1 MENNL
6 TFGIAFFAG
15 LASFLSPCVFA
26 LVPAYVSYLSGRSAG
41 ASGAEQEKN
50 SAWETLSHGLA
61 FVGGFTFVFVAVG
74 ALLGLVSGLLSGI
87 SDLLVKVGG
96 VVVVI
101 FGLHMMRI
109 IRISFLD
116 YDLRPQTAMDRKKG
130 YASSAMMGVFFSAG
144 WSPCVGPV
152 LGLIYTLTFNGG
164 SISQG
169 AGLLL
174 AYSAGLGIPFLFA
187 ATQIGWV
194 TSTLRKHG
202 KIMHYVEIAMGVV
215 MVVIGTLLFIGRY
228 ESIIASAATNVTFG
242 AQEEEV
248 IAGKLMLWGTLFSV
262 IAGLL
267 PGYIA
272 KFKGK
277 NFTDWWFI
285 GTGISLLLI
294 VGLYAVGL
302 LDSLL
307 PFIS

>member
-6 TFGIAFFAG
+6 TIGIAFFAG

-26 LVPAYVSYLSGRSAG
+26 LVPAYVSYLGGRSVAG
-41 ASGAEQEKN
+41 ADESKGN
-50 SAWETLSHGLA
+50 SSWNTFSHGLA
-61 FVGGFTFVFVAVG
+61 FVGGFTFVFVSLG
-74 ALLGLVSGLLSGI
+74 ALLGAVSGLLSDI
-87 SDLLVKVGG
+87 SGLLVKVGG

-116 YDLRPQTAMDRKKG
+116 YDLRPQTAPDRKKG
-130 YASSAMMGVFFSAG
+130 YVSSALMGVFFSAG

-169 AGLLL
+169 AVLLT
-174 AYSAGLGIPFLFA
+174 AYSAGLAIPFLIA

-194 TSTLRKHG
+194 TSILRKHG
-202 KIMHYVEIAMGVV
+202 KLMHYVELVMGFV
-215 MVVIGTLLFIGRY
+215 MVVLGTLLFIGRY

-242 AQEEEV
+242 AQDEEV
-248 IAGKLMLWGTLFSV
+248 VAGQLMLWGTFFSILV
-262 IAGLL
+262 GLA

-272 KFKGK
+272 KLKGK

-294 VGLYAVGL
+294 VGLYALGALDGL
-302 LDSLL
+302 LPL
-307 PFIS
+307 IS